1 MSDLS
6 RQDHWE
12 LVYRTKSEKEVSWF
26 QEEAEPSVELI
37 LNAGATPTSAII
49 DIGGGASRLVDALV
63 SRGFTRVTVLDLS
76 GAALSTA
83 CARLGSA
90 AGQAEWIVADVTRWE
105 PAQVYDLWHD
115 RAAFHFL
122 ADSADRAAYV
132 QRVRRAVRPG
142 GHLIIGSFALDGPE
156 RCSGLPV
163 ARYDGAGL
171 AAEFGNAF
179 ELISTRLHLH
189 ETPWGAQQRFQF
201 STFRAVKG

>member
-6 RQDHWE
+6 RQDHWQ

-26 QEEAEPSVELI
+26 QDKAEPSVELI

-49 DIGGGASRLVDALV
+49 DIGGGTSRLVDALV
-63 SRGFTRVTVLDLS
+63 SRGFRRVTVLDLS
-76 GAALSTA
+76 SAALSTA
-83 CARLGSA
+83 RARLGSA
-90 AGQAEWIVADVTRWE
+90 AGQVQWIAADVTRWE

-132 QRVRRAVRPG
+132 ERVTRALRPG
-142 GHLIIGSFALDGPE
+142 GHLIIGTFALDGPE

-179 ELISTRLHLH
+179 ELISTQRHLH
-189 ETPWGAQQRFQF
+189 ETPWGAQQKFQF